1 MNFLEF
7 MFVPM
12 ILLLVVVAPIWITLH
27 YRSLKKSSRVLSDD
41 DREALDEM
49 LESVDRMTDRITN
62 LKPSW
67 MQIIPIGAMTRKR
80 IDE

>member
-27 YRSLKKSSRVLSDD
+27 YRSLKNSSRVLSDD
-41 DREALDEM
+41 DRETLDEM

-62 LKPSW
+62 LEAILDADHPDWRNDK
-67 MQIIPIGAMTRKR
+67 GTNR
-80 IDE
+80 

>member
-1 MNFLEF
+1 MSVLEF

-27 YRSLKKSSRVLSDD
+27 YRSLKNSSRVLSDD

-62 LKPSW
+62 LEAILDADHPDWRNDKE
-67 MQIIPIGAMTRKR
+67 TNR
-80 IDE
+80 

>member
-27 YRSLKKSSRVLSDD
+27 YRRLKNSSRVLSDD

-62 LKPSW
+62 LEAILDADHPDWRNDKE
-67 MQIIPIGAMTRKR
+67 TNR
-80 IDE
+80 

>member
-27 YRSLKKSSRVLSDD
+27 YRSLKNSSRVLSDD

-49 LESVDRMTDRITN
+49 LESVDRMMDRITN
-62 LKPSW
+62 LEAILDADHPDWRNDKE
-67 MQIIPIGAMTRKR
+67 TNR
-80 IDE
+80 

>member
-1 MNFLEF
+1 

-27 YRSLKKSSRVLSDD
+27 YRSLKNSSRVLSDD

-62 LKPSW
+62 LEAILDADHPDWRNDKE
-67 MQIIPIGAMTRKR
+67 TNR
-80 IDE
+80 

>member
-7 MFVPM
+7 MFIPM

-27 YRSLKKSSRVLSDD
+27 YRSLKNSSRVLSDD
-41 DREALDEM
+41 DRETLDEM

-62 LKPSW
+62 LEAILDADHPDWRNDKE
-67 MQIIPIGAMTRKR
+67 TNR
-80 IDE
+80 

>member
-1 MNFLEF
+1 VNFLEF

-27 YRSLKKSSRVLSDD
+27 YRSLKNSSRVLSDD

-62 LKPSW
+62 LEAILDADHPDWRNDKE
-67 MQIIPIGAMTRKR
+67 TNR
-80 IDE
+80 

>member
-1 MNFLEF
+1 

-12 ILLLVVVAPIWITLH
+12 ILLLTVVAPVWITLH
-27 YRSLKKSSRVLSDD
+27 YRSLKNSSRVLSDD

-62 LKPSW
+62 LEAILDADHPDWRNDKE
-67 MQIIPIGAMTRKR
+67 TNR
-80 IDE
+80 

>member
-27 YRSLKKSSRVLSDD
+27 YRSLKNSSRVLSDD

-49 LESVDRMTDRITN
+49 LESVDRMTYRITN
-62 LKPSW
+62 LEAILDADHPDWRNDKE
-67 MQIIPIGAMTRKR
+67 TNR
-80 IDE
+80 

>member
-27 YRSLKKSSRVLSDD
+27 YRSLKNSSRVLSDD
-41 DREALDEM
+41 DRETLDEM

-62 LKPSW
+62 LEAILDADHPDWRNDKE
-67 MQIIPIGAMTRKR
+67 TNR
-80 IDE
+80 

>member
-27 YRSLKKSSRVLSDD
+27 YRSLKNSSRVLSDD

-62 LKPSW
+62 LEAILDADHTDWRNDKE
-67 MQIIPIGAMTRKR
+67 TNR
-80 IDE
+80 

>member
-27 YRSLKKSSRVLSDD
+27 YRSLKNSSRVLSDD

-62 LKPSW
+62 LEAILDADHPDW
-67 MQIIPIGAMTRKR
+67 RN
-80 IDE
+80 DEETNR

>member
-1 MNFLEF
+1 MNFLDF

-27 YRSLKKSSRVLSDD
+27 YRSLKNSSRVLSDD

-62 LKPSW
+62 LEAILDADHPDWRNDKE
-67 MQIIPIGAMTRKR
+67 TNR
-80 IDE
+80 

>member
-27 YRSLKKSSRVLSDD
+27 YRSLKNSSRVLSDD

-49 LESVDRMTDRITN
+49 LESVDRMTNRITN
-62 LKPSW
+62 LEAILDADHPDWRNDKE
-67 MQIIPIGAMTRKR
+67 TNR
-80 IDE
+80 

>member
-1 MNFLEF
+1 
-7 MFVPM
+7 M

-27 YRSLKKSSRVLSDD
+27 YRSLKNSSRVLSDD

-62 LKPSW
+62 LEAILDADHPDWRNDKE
-67 MQIIPIGAMTRKR
+67 TNR
-80 IDE
+80 